1 MNFVEYMKNKAR
13 MVKMDK
19 FGDCTIKCED
29 CPLGGLNNGKEMY
42 CLKFEH
48 LYPEEAVVI
57 VEKWT
62 KENPVKTYLSE
73 FLGYYP
79 NARANEDGVPNSCPH
94 DLYKNIGSRCPEN
107 ISCYE
112 CWNRPVEGQFK

>member
-1 MNFVEYMKNKAR
+1 MEFVEYMKNKAR
-13 MVKMDK
+13 MVKMNK

-29 CPLGGLNNGKEMY
+29 CPLGSRHNGREKH

-48 LYPEEAVVI
+48 LYPEETVAI

-73 FLGYYP
+73 FLSFYP
-79 NARANEDGVPNSCPH
+79 NASLYEDDLPGFCPN
-94 DLYKNIGSRCPEN
+94 DLYSNVKLGCSKSMTCL
-107 ISCYE
+107 E
-112 CWNRPVEGQFK
+112 CWNSPMEE